1 MEGKRD
7 LLEPAVEAVRRAL
20 RKMAAE
26 EVPARLRRVAGI
38 SAKRLTAPH
47 AERVLAEL
55 DASEWLREKAL
66 ERWDEVP
73 ESIGGSRPAAEAYLR
88 RSDGWEST
96 LEAGVREVQ
105 LRAAIAR
112 VDALETELKASRAS
126 LERLQEKLK
135 RERSEAKAQLLEM
148 RRQADERSAARG
160 NDSEALRRALRR
172 TESALEVALEEM
184 ARVSADLAEADGRI
198 AFLLERGARR
208 DPATERASTQAVFGR
223 GAPQASART
232 LDHLAEALESL
243 APRPAPHSPPATVF
257 PRELRP
263 DRPEAIDWLL
273 SRSEPVT
280 ILVDGYN
287 VAHAIGAGGEA
298 IGRARVAAAAARLR
312 RRANSPLT
320 VKLFWDS
327 DQGVDTAREG
337 GVIVAFVESADDAIV
352 EAARAAGGVVA
363 VITSDRE
370 VRERSQA
377 TVAVWS
383 EAFAAWL

>member
-1 MEGKRD
+1 ME
-7 LLEPAVEAVRRAL
+7 AARRAL
-20 RKMAAE
+20 RKMDAD

-38 SAKRLTAPH
+38 SARRLTAPH

-55 DASEWLREKAL
+55 DASEWLRERAL

-96 LEAGVREVQ
+96 LEAEVREIQ
-105 LRAAIAR
+105 LRTASAR
-112 VDALETELKASRAS
+112 VGALENELKGMRAGF
-126 LERLQEKLK
+126 ERLQEKLK
-135 RERSEAKAQLLEM
+135 RERSEAKAQLREM
-148 RRQADERSAARG
+148 RRHADERSAARS
-160 NDSEALRRALRR
+160 NDSEALKRAVRRS
-172 TESALEVALEEM
+172 ESALED
-184 ARVSADLAEADGRI
+184 ARAEIARLSADLAEADGRI

-232 LDHLAEALESL
+232 LDHLAEALEPL
-243 APRPAPHSPPATVF
+243 APRPATPPPPVTVF
-257 PRELRP
+257 PKDLRP

-327 DQGVDTAREG
+327 DQGVDTVREG
-337 GVIVAFVESADDAIV
+337 GVIVVFVESADEAIV
-352 EAARAAGGVVA
+352 EAARGAGGVVA

-383 EAFAAWL
+383 EALAAWL